1 MHPKGGAHMTSGPAR
16 TLILAGVFAVSAFI
30 PCAAILRA
38 QEVTDVPVSSAS
50 PSSSSASAKD
60 KVVDAIEG
68 IKSGNISA
76 AKEAVAFDRL
86 LSYTLIRISDC
97 WTLCK
102 QEMILAKEAARQEA
116 VQAAKDIFQKGKDAA
131 VEQTREAILDKLPP
145 ILGGS
150 AGQTDLTD
158 GSTQTD
164 STPASSA
171 AAPGS
176 SNDPAK
182 IRESI
187 QNERGTPLTPG
198 NDPAQAREAVQSRL
212 REN

>member
-1 MHPKGGAHMTSGPAR
+1 MTAIQAR
-16 TLILAGVFAVSAFI
+16 TLVLAGALAVSAFI
-30 PCAAILRA
+30 PCAAVLRA
-38 QEVTDVPVSSAS
+38 QEVADVPVSSAS
-50 PSSSSASAKD
+50 SSASSASTKD

-68 IKSGNISA
+68 IKSGDISA

-102 QEMILAKEAARQEA
+102 QEMLLAKECARQEA
-116 VQAAKDIFQKGKDAA
+116 IQTAKDIFKKGKDAA
-131 VEQTREAILDKLPP
+131 VEQTREAILENLPLLSTSGKDDLSDTP
-145 ILGGS
+145 S
-150 AGQTDLTD
+150 A
-158 GSTQTD
+158 SA
-164 STPASSA
+164 SSSA

-187 QNERGTPLTPG
+187 QNQLSNPSTSGST
-198 NDPAQAREAVQSRL
+198 DPAQARESIRDQIRG
-212 REN
+212 N

>member
-1 MHPKGGAHMTSGPAR
+1 MTSGPAR

-38 QEVTDVPVSSAS
+38 QEVTDVPVSGSQG
-50 PSSSSASAKD
+50 ASAKD

-68 IKSGNISA
+68 IKSGDISA

-131 VEQTREAILDKLPP
+131 VEQTREAILEKLPP
-145 ILGGS
+145 ILGGTTGTDTD
-150 AGQTDLTD
+150 APPGDADGQ
-158 GSTQTD
+158 
-164 STPASSA
+164 
-171 AAPGS
+171 
-176 SNDPAK
+176 
-182 IRESI
+182 
-187 QNERGTPLTPG
+187 
-198 NDPAQAREAVQSRL
+198 
-212 REN
+212 

>member
-38 QEVTDVPVSSAS
+38 QEVTDVPVSGSQG
-50 PSSSSASAKD
+50 ASAKD

-68 IKSGNISA
+68 IKSGDISA

-116 VQAAKDIFQKGKDAA
+116 VQAAKDIFKKGKDAA
-131 VEQTREAILDKLPP
+131 VGQTRESILENLPLLSTSGKEDP
-145 ILGGS
+145 TDNLS
-150 AGQTDLTD
+150 A
-158 GSTQTD
+158 
-164 STPASSA
+164 PASSA
-171 AAPGS
+171 AELGS
-176 SNDPAK
+176 SNAPAK

-187 QNERGTPLTPG
+187 QNELGTSYSSDT
-198 NDPAQAREAVQSRL
+198 DPTKMRESIQSHF
-212 REN
+212 NP